1 MKKAVF
7 LDRDGTILRE
17 VEYLSRA
24 EDMEILPGA
33 ARALRRLGETGYLR
47 LVVTNQSGVARGYFG
62 SEVVEELNEELR
74 RRLKRDGADVE
85 DFAYC
90 PHLPELTGACGC
102 RKPAPGLLLEL
113 AARHDVDLAASWMVG
128 DKASDVEAGKNAG
141 CRAALV
147 RTGYGAAEEDT
158 ARRFAPDLVADDLDS
173 FADALLGTEADH
185 PAGPGGRER

>member
-33 ARALRRLGETGYLR
+33 ARALRRLGEAGYLR

-62 SEVVEELNEELR
+62 SEVVEGLNEELR
-74 RRLKRDGADVE
+74 RRLKREGADVE

-90 PHLPELTGACGC
+90 PHLPALTGPCDC

-113 AARHDVDLAASWMVG
+113 AARHGVDLSASWMVG
-128 DKASDVEAGKNAG
+128 DKAVDVAAGKNSG

-147 RTGYGAAEEDT
+147 RTGYGAAEEEA
-158 ARRFAPDLVADDLDS
+158 AREFGPDMVVDDLS
-173 FADALLGTEADH
+173 VFADAILESKED
-185 PAGPGGRER
+185 